1 MHNDAHVAMRGCPS
15 HWISGGLDCRR
26 HHEHPH
32 TPQSTLTHPPPSTW
46 GDAVLGMCRERS
58 AAGHCPRAWL
68 QAGNS
73 AAGPEE
79 LMGVTLTVRET
90 TPAAREEAFQGHGEG
105 GESMAHVS

>member
-1 MHNDAHVAMRGCPS
+1 VVLTADVITSILTRPRAHSR
-15 HWISGGLDCRR
+15 
-26 HHEHPH
+26 
-32 TPQSTLTHPPPSTW
+32 TPPSAW

-73 AAGPEE
+73 VAGPEE
-79 LMGVTLTVRET
+79 LISVTLTVRET
-90 TPAAREEAFQGHGEG
+90 IPAAREEAFQGHGEG